1 MQYFLLGLKNFAKF
15 SGRSRRKEY
24 WMFVLFQIIF
34 AMAAM
39 LLDNLLGTT
48 MDGVGGPG
56 YIYMAFSFAMILP
69 GLALAVRRMHDV
81 NKSGLFLL
89 VGLVPIIGG
98 IWILI
103 LACTEGTRGPNQYG
117 EDPKGQEVPAY

>member
-24 WMFVLFQIIF
+24 WMFVLFQLIF
-34 AMAAM
+34 AIAAM

-48 MDGVGGPG
+48 MGGVGGPG
-56 YIYMAFSFAMILP
+56 YIYMAYSFAMILP